1 MAAYDPRDLFPFVE
15 AARRGSF
22 SAAARLLQVTPSA
35 VSKSVARLEKA
46 LGARLFNRST
56 RLLQLTT
63 EGQAFFERLGAALDD
78 IDLAVESIGE
88 TRQTPSG
95 LVRLATTASFGRAF
109 VLPLV
114 KEFLELYPQIS
125 LEIQFDDGTPNFI
138 QQRFDIAIRRGPLT
152 EGRTVA
158 RHLCTVPLALVA
170 SPDYLARRGIPRTP
184 ADLARH
190 DCVSIRFASGRPA
203 KWTFV
208 PKRKKAGKADA
219 YTHHPQGRFV
229 VSDNPAEA
237 LVDSAMMG
245 LGVTAIAA
253 YFVRPFI
260 DAGQLKLLLPDYAL
274 ERDSELFIQYPHR
287 ELLAPKVRVFSEFLV
302 ERLRADK
309 RLAYSRG

>member
-1 MAAYDPRDLFPFVE
+1 MALYDPRDLFFFVE

-22 SAAARLLQVTPSA
+22 SAAARSLLVTPSA
-35 VSKSVARLEKA
+35 VSKSIARLEKA
-46 LGARLFNRST
+46 IGARLFNRST
-56 RLLQLTT
+56 RHLQLTT
-63 EGQAFFERLGAALDD
+63 EGQLFFERLGSALDA
-78 IDLAVESIGE
+78 IDTAVESIDE
-88 TRQTPSG
+88 SRQTPSG
-95 LVRLATTASFGRAF
+95 LVRLAATASFGRAF

-114 KEFLELYPQIS
+114 KEFLDLYPQVS

-190 DCVSIRFASGRPA
+190 ECVSIRFASGRPA

-208 PKRKKAGKADA
+208 PKRKKAGEGVS

-260 DAGQLKLLLPDYAL
+260 DAGQLKLLLPDYTL
-274 ERDSELFIQYPHR
+274 ERDSEIFIQYPHR

-302 ERLRADK
+302 ERLRADD
-309 RLAYSRG
+309 RLAYSPG